1 MIGLFTRFLTV
12 AGVMTVLAS
21 GAMAQG
27 AATEPRLQ
35 FELTPYIWM
44 PTIDLRADSQL
55 RNGTVVTTN
64 LSIGAGEYLTK
75 LNFAGMLAAGARYER
90 FSLITDFMY
99 LNANSDSTGIRS
111 VSSPILSRPITD
123 TLYTSTRLQTTIW
136 TLAGGYAVAEGDW
149 GQVDVIGGLR
159 LLALDQTVNYSLAR
173 DVTTPGGTVV
183 LGRSGNLS
191 ANGTVWNGIAGIRGR
206 VKVPESDFYVPFYFD
221 IGGGGSVWT
230 WQAYLGVGYST
241 KWADISVGYRYLSFQ
256 QSGNAILEKLNMGG
270 PIAAATFRF

>member
-1 MIGLFTRFLTV
+1 MIGLFKMFLTV

-27 AATEPRLQ
+27 TATEPRLQ

-99 LNANSDSTGIRS
+99 L
-111 VSSPILSRPITD
+111 
-123 TLYTSTRLQTTIW
+123 
-136 TLAGGYAVAEGDW
+136 
-149 GQVDVIGGLR
+149 
-159 LLALDQTVNYSLAR
+159 
-173 DVTTPGGTVV
+173 
-183 LGRSGNLS
+183 
-191 ANGTVWNGIAGIRGR
+191 RG
-206 VKVPESDFYVPFYFD
+206 
-221 IGGGGSVWT
+221 
-230 WQAYLGVGYST
+230 
-241 KWADISVGYRYLSFQ
+241 
-256 QSGNAILEKLNMGG
+256 
-270 PIAAATFRF
+270 

>member
-1 MIGLFTRFLTV
+1 MDWLHG
-12 AGVMTVLAS
+12 
-21 GAMAQG
+21 
-27 AATEPRLQ
+27 
-35 FELTPYIWM
+35 
-44 PTIDLRADSQL
+44 ADSSQ
-55 RNGTVVTTN
+55 T
-64 LSIGAGEYLTK
+64 
-75 LNFAGMLAAGARYER
+75 
-90 FSLITDFMY
+90 

-111 VSSPILSRPITD
+111 VSSPILNRPITD

-270 PIAAATFRF
+270 PILAATFRF